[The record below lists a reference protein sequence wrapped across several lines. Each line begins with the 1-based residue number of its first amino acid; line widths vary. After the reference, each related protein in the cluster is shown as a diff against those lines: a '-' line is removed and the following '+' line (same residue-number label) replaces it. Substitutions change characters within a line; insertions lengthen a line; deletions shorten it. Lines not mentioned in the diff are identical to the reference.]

1 MIKNRSPYS
10 WLFSLSGY
18 LLAHLY
24 SPLMDALWV
33 YLCWHNPTCSL
44 LAGVSPLW
52 ACCNFLIIQCVF
64 HGLVLEI

>member
-33 YLCWHNPTCSL
+33 YLCWHNPNLFSSGW
-44 LAGVSPLW
+44 GVPIVGML
-52 ACCNFLIIQCVF
+52 
-64 HGLVLEI
+64 